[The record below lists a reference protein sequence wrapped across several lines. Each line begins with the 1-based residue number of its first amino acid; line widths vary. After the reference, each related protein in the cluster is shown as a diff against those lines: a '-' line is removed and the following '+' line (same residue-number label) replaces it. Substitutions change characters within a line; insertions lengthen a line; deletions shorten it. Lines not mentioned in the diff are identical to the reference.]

1 MKGLFLIGLIV
12 LILGVASFLV
22 PIPHSET
29 QGIKAGDVITMIA
42 GAPAANTQH
51 SEKLNPIIGVVMVV
65 AGAGLMIAGRGG
77 KA

>member
-12 LILGVASFLV
+12 LILGIASFFV

-29 QGIKAGDVITMIA
+29 QGIKAGDVNI
-42 GAPAANTQH
+42 GVQTQH
-51 SEKLNPIIGVVMVV
+51 SEKLSPIIGMVLVV

>member
-12 LILGVASFLV
+12 LILGIASFFV

-29 QGIKAGDVITMIA
+29 QGIKAGDVNI
-42 GAPAANTQH
+42 GVQTQH
-51 SEKLNPIIGVVMVV
+51 SEKLSPIIGVVLVV

>member
-12 LILGVASFLV
+12 LILGIASFLV
-22 PIPHSET
+22 PIRHSET
-29 QGIKAGDVITMIA
+29 EGIKAGDVSIGVQTH
-42 GAPAANTQH
+42 H

>member
-29 QGIKAGDVITMIA
+29 QGIKAGDMSIGVQTKR
-42 GAPAANTQH
+42 